1 MEKLKIG
8 YPVVVEGK
16 FDKIRLDTVI
26 DAYIIKTDGF
36 GAFRNPELAGHLKKL
51 VSECGRIILLTD
63 SDGAGRMIRSH
74 LKNIVPAESVIDL
87 FIPDIRGKEKRKSE
101 PSASGL
107 LGVEGMDAEFLR
119 ELFRPYADGN
129 APSPR
134 GSLTVID
141 FYEAGLTGSENSRE
155 NRKRLCRRLDLPAMI
170 STSDLIKAVNMICTN
185 DEFRSLAADI
195 FTEGSKCSEN

>member
-36 GAFRNPELAGHLKKL
+36 GAFRNAELAGLLKKL

-74 LKNIVPAESVIDL
+74 LRNLVPAESVIDL
-87 FIPDIRGKEKRKSE
+87 FIPDIPGKEKRKSN

-107 LGVEGMDAEFLR
+107 LGVEGMNAEFLR
-119 ELFRPYADGN
+119 NLFRPYADGN
-129 APSPR
+129 APSPK
-134 GSLTVID
+134 GSITVTD
-141 FYEAGLTGSENSRE
+141 FYEAGLTGGENSRE
-155 NRKRLCRRLDLPAMI
+155 NRKRLCRKLDLPAMI

-185 DEFRSLAADI
+185 DEFRSLAADT